1 MKHSRLLAK
10 GSGTDTLSPENAAH
24 LLIVHAANVSRA
36 CAKLADCVGERAF
49 HNMGMAEDAVQLR
62 KLLEWFGWMHDLG
75 KANSH
80 FQSMLS
86 PSSRL
91 TIVQMLRHE
100 VVSGILMNQDP
111 NLRKWLHTFPDDSR
125 YLLLSA
131 VLGHHIKFDKGVIA
145 KPSTEMKV
153 LVTNPDW
160 MEILKEICRHF
171 QLPDPLPSSQNL
183 VLSFNK
189 CSLTLR
195 ASEELTKLQRELDK
209 WSRKHSKND
218 DIKKHLALTKTLG
231 IAGDVVASALG
242 ELGKSA
248 EEIEEYIDDHLV
260 GTGLTQ
266 TDLDELIEKCM
277 RSHGKLIKL
286 RSFQKE
292 AAKSKS
298 TVTLIEA
305 GCGSG
310 KSLAAYLWA
319 KSWCRNQP
327 GRLFFCMP
335 TMGTATEQYL
345 DYALHG
351 EVGAKLVHSKANV
364 DLERIRTLLA
374 DQVEEDGLDASER
387 FHKRQDVVESLA
399 MWSTPLVVC
408 TVDTVLGLLVNSR
421 RALYTFPAMMNGMF
435 VFDEIHAL
443 DERMFKL
450 LLAFLNYFPNLPVL
464 LMTASL
470 PDWKKQLL
478 YQIRNDLHVISGPE
492 ELEELPRYCLVQNVR
507 AEEVEAWIRQTIT
520 DGGKVLWVRNQV
532 EWAMETYQ
540 KCQKLYPECEVEVYH
555 SRFRYKDRSE
565 RHRKVI
571 DQFKEQNKSM
581 ILVTTQVTEMSLDL
595 SADLLI
601 SDIAPIPALIQRL
614 GRVNRRASPDQ
625 TVSPKPALILPLE
638 GNNCNPYK
646 EEELKCAEAWIAS
659 LIQINRVLSQKD
671 LKEISSMHEQE
682 RKISRAEVEQIA
694 NFFSGMWETSPHSLR
709 EPGYTV
715 PVLLE
720 SDVITYRK
728 EHGKEPHRDW
738 IREHEIQMPNRKE
751 IFLWQKVRGIPVAP
765 TGAIQYNF
773 DAMTSRGEGAKWSIS

>member
-1 MKHSRLLAK
+1 MKRNRLMAK
-10 GSGTDTLSPENAAH
+10 GSGADTSSLENAAH

-36 CAKLADCVGERAF
+36 CVKLADCVGERAF
-49 HNMGMAEDAVQLR
+49 HNMGMAVDTVQLR
-62 KLLEWFGWMHDLG
+62 KHLEWFGWLHDLG

-80 FQSMLS
+80 FQSILIHS
-86 PSSRL
+86 GHP
-91 TIVQMLRHE
+91 TTVQMLRHE
-100 VVSGILMNQDP
+100 AVSGILMNLEP
-111 NLRKWLHTFPDDSR
+111 NLCKWLHLFPDDTR

-131 VLGHHIKFDKGVIA
+131 VVGHHIKFDRGVTA
-145 KPSTEMKV
+145 RPSTEMQV
-153 LVTNPDW
+153 LTSNPEW
-160 MEILKEICRHF
+160 LEILQEISSHF
-171 QLPDPLPSSQNL
+171 QLPDPVPSSQNL
-183 VLSFNK
+183 VMSFTK
-189 CSLTLR
+189 RDLALR
-195 ASEELTKLQRELDK
+195 AADELTKLQRELEK
-209 WSRKHSKND
+209 WALKFRTNND
-218 DIKKHLALTKTLG
+218 VKKRLALTKTLG

-242 ELGKSA
+242 ELGQSA
-248 EEIEEYIDDHLV
+248 DEIEEYIDDHLV

-266 TDLDELIEKCM
+266 TDLDELLEKSM
-277 RSHGKLIKL
+277 RSHGKAISL

-292 AAKSKS
+292 AATSTS

-319 KSWCRNQP
+319 KSWCRSHP

-351 EVGAKLVHSKANV
+351 DVGAKLIHSKANV

-387 FHKRQDVVESLA
+387 FHKQQDVVESLA
-399 MWSTPLVVC
+399 IWSTPLVVC

-421 RALYTFPAMMNGMF
+421 RALYSFPAIMNGLF
-435 VFDEIHAL
+435 VIDEIHAL

-450 LLAFLNYFPNLPVL
+450 LLAFLKYFPNLPVL

-478 YQIRNDLHVISGPE
+478 YQVRNDLHVISGPQ
-492 ELEELPRYCLVQNVR
+492 ELEELQRYQLVQDVQS
-507 AEEVEAWIRQTIT
+507 EEVQSWIRQTLA

-532 EWAMETYQ
+532 EWAMETYRE
-540 KCQKLYPECEVEVYH
+540 CQKLFPECDVEVYH

-571 DQFKEQNKSM
+571 DQFKEHNKPI
-581 ILVTTQVTEMSLDL
+581 ILVATQVAEMSLDL

-614 GRVNRRASPDQ
+614 GRVNRRATPDQ
-625 TVSPKPALILPLE
+625 TVLPKPALILPLE

-646 EEELKCAEAWIAS
+646 EEELKCAQAWIAS
-659 LIQINRVLSQKD
+659 LIQLNRTISQKD
-671 LKEISSMHEQE
+671 LKEISAMHEQE
-682 RKISRAEVEQIA
+682 RKISLTEVEQIT

-720 SDVITYRK
+720 SDVFAYRR
-728 EHGKEPHRDW
+728 EIGKEPHRDW

-773 DAMTSRGEGAKWSIS
+773 DVMTSRGEGATWSIN